1 MAVNEACKAVAES
14 LGYEEMKEEQLKVV
28 TSFVAGNN

>member
-1 MAVNEACKAVAES
+1 MAVNEACKAES

-28 TSFVAGNN
+28 TSFVAGIN